1 MIDTI
6 ENGMELSRVRSILNE
21 LIERVN
27 ELDGISNSY
36 NDLED
41 LPAIDGIP
49 LTSES
54 KMSDFAI
61 PATSMEDF
69 SGLTEMVAET
79 AAKAAAETAEES
91 ISDKLSCDFSKL
103 EKLEYEFDK
112 SMTIAI
118 CTDKGVVLSATLGD
132 LITYLKH
139 SVLKLNDQY
148 LRVIQ

>member
-41 LPAIDGIP
+41 LPAIDGVP

-112 SMTIAI
+112 SMTI
-118 CTDKGVVLSATLGD
+118 TV
-132 LITYLKH
+132 
-139 SVLKLNDQY
+139 
-148 LRVIQ
+148 